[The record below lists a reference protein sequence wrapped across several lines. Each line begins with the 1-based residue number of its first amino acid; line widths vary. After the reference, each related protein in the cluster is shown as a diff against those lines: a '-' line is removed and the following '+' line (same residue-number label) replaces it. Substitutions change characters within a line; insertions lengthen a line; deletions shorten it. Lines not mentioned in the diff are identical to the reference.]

1 VIANYANF
9 VAVVTGRN
17 EGERLQRYLRSLS
30 QAAVSCMSIQVRSM
44 DRLNGSAIMARK
56 FSIST
61 EVLDLDRHVPF
72 TAARARNAGFQ
83 RLRGLC
89 AVRGWRLVN

>member
-61 EVLDLDRHVPF
+61 GTSRSL
-72 TAARARNAGFQ
+72 
-83 RLRGLC
+83 
-89 AVRGWRLVN
+89 RLVPATLVSSACGAFVQFVDGDW